1 MTTTIT
7 RRQLGGIVGLA
18 GIAGTGLWLGG
29 FPGVLSRTGN
39 GALLRSSAPLPE
51 AHTLPFRSPPMA
63 HGTVGADGVL
73 RYELEQRT
81 ADVEILPGLRTR
93 ALTYAGA
100 LPGPTLVSR
109 SGRRTEVTVRN
120 ATTIPTVTHL
130 HGGHTPAES
139 DGYPTDLL
147 LPAGVTTVP
156 VLPGMPAD
164 PAARV
169 ASGSRVHAYPMQ
181 QRAATLWYH
190 DHTMAATAQNV
201 WRGLFGMHLVHDDEE
216 DALGLP
222 SGDRDLPVAICD
234 RSFGADGSL
243 LYPPVTLEHGGMAM
257 VPPEFQDGVLG
268 DVTLV
273 NGVPWPV
280 LDAPAVRHRL
290 RLLNASN
297 ARAYRLA
304 LWPPPGGGGGLV
316 QVGSDGGLLE
326 APVAHDA
333 IDLSPGERYDVVVDL
348 GRYQP
353 GAVVDLVNELEPGM
367 RAVMRF
373 RVGRRLPDDSRIPE
387 RLSTVERLDPGAAVI
402 RRSFDFRT
410 RSQRGPWTINAGTFE
425 PGRVDAAPTLGA
437 VEVWSFTSDVAHPVH
452 VHLDPFQVVSRG
464 APGRR
469 SAQDVGWKD
478 TVAVRPSETVEVA
491 VRFTDY
497 AGRYVVHCHN
507 LEHEDMAMMA
517 NVVTR

>member
-1 MTTTIT
+1 M
-7 RRQLGGIVGLA
+7 A
-18 GIAGTGLWLGG
+18 AGTL
-29 FPGVLSRTGN
+29 
-39 GALLRSSAPLPE
+39 
-51 AHTLPFRSPPMA
+51 
-63 HGTVGADGVL
+63 GADGVL

-93 ALTYAGA
+93 ALTYAGSV
-100 LPGPTLVSR
+100 PGPTLVSR

-120 ATTIPTVTHL
+120 GLTVPTVTHL
-130 HGGHTPAES
+130 HGGHTPADS
-139 DGYPTDLL
+139 DGYPTDLVA
-147 LPAGVTTVP
+147 AGTT
-156 VLPGMPAD
+156 
-164 PAARV
+164 
-169 ASGSRVHAYPMQ
+169 SRVHAYPME

-201 WRGLFGMHLVHDDEE
+201 WRGLFGLHLVHDDEE

-222 SGDRDLPVAICD
+222 SGDRDLPVTICD
-234 RSFGADGSL
+234 RSFAADGSL
-243 LYPPVTLEHGGMAM
+243 LYPPVTPGHGGMAM
-257 VPPEFQDGVLG
+257 VPPEYQDGVLG

-280 LDAPAVRHRL
+280 LEAPAVRHRL
-290 RLLNASN
+290 RLLNAAN

-304 LWPPPGGGGGLV
+304 LFPPPPGGKGWCRSAATAACSRRRSPTTRSTCPPASATTSSSTSAATSRVPSSTSSTSWSRGCGRSC
-316 QVGSDGGLLE
+316 GSGSVSGC
-326 APVAHDA
+326 ATTPA
-333 IDLSPGERYDVVVDL
+333 SPTGCRRWSASTP
-348 GRYQP
+348 GRP
-353 GAVVDLVNELEPGM
+353 W
-367 RAVMRF
+367 
-373 RVGRRLPDDSRIPE
+373 S
-387 RLSTVERLDPGAAVI
+387 GAA
-402 RRSFDFRT
+402 ST
-410 RSQRGPWTINAGTFE
+410 SGPAASAGRGPSTPATFD

-464 APGRR
+464 QPGRR
-469 SAQDVGWKD
+469 SPQDVGWKD

-497 AGRYVVHCHN
+497 AGRYVMHCHN

>member
-1 MTTTIT
+1 MTSTVT

-39 GALLRSSAPLPE
+39 GALLRSSARLPE
-51 AHTLPFRSPPMA
+51 AYTLPFRTPPVA
-63 HGTVGADGVL
+63 TGTVGTDGVL
-73 RYELEQRT
+73 RFQLEQRT
-81 ADVEILPGLRTR
+81 ADLEILPGLRTR
-93 ALTYAGA
+93 AVTFAGS

-109 SGRRTEVTVRN
+109 SGRPTEVTVRN
-120 ATTIPTVTHL
+120 DLTIPTVTHL

-147 LPAGVTTVP
+147 LPVGVTAAP

-222 SGDRDLPVAICD
+222 SGDRDLPVAISD
-234 RSFGADGSL
+234 RSFAADGSL
-243 LYPPVTLEHGGMAM
+243 LYPPVTLEHGMAM

-280 LDAPAVRHRL
+280 LEAPAVRHRL

-297 ARAYRLA
+297 ARAYRLS
-304 LWPPPGGGGGLV
+304 LWPPPAGGGGLV

-326 APVAHDA
+326 APVVHDA
-333 IDLSPGERYDVVVDL
+333 VDISPGERYDLVVDL

-353 GAVVDLVNELEPGM
+353 GTVVDLVNELEPGM

-373 RVGRRLPDDSRIPE
+373 RVGQRLPDDSHVPD
-387 RLSTVERLDPGAAVI
+387 RLSTVERLDPGA
-402 RRSFDFRT
+402 
-410 RSQRGPWTINAGTFE
+410 
-425 PGRVDAAPTLGA
+425 
-437 VEVWSFTSDVAHPVH
+437 
-452 VHLDPFQVVSRG
+452 
-464 APGRR
+464 
-469 SAQDVGWKD
+469 
-478 TVAVRPSETVEVA
+478 
-491 VRFTDY
+491 
-497 AGRYVVHCHN
+497 
-507 LEHEDMAMMA
+507 
-517 NVVTR
+517 

>member
-1 MTTTIT
+1 MTTMT
-7 RRQLGGIVGLA
+7 RRQFGGILGLA
-18 GIAGTGLWLGG
+18 GIAGTGLWVGG
-29 FPGVLSRTGN
+29 FPGVLSRAGN
-39 GALLRSSAPLPE
+39 GAVVRSEATLPE
-51 AHTLPFRSPPMA
+51 AYTQPFRTPPLA
-63 HGTVGADGVL
+63 VGTRDADGVT

-81 ADVEILPGLRTR
+81 AEVENLPGLSTR
-93 ALTYAGA
+93 HLTYGGTF
-100 LPGPTLVSR
+100 PGPTLVSR
-109 SGRRTEVTVRN
+109 SGWPTEVTIRN
-120 ATTIPTVTHL
+120 GVTVPTVTHL
-130 HGGHTPAES
+130 HGGHTPADS

-147 LPAGVTTVP
+147 RP
-156 VLPGMPAD
+156 
-164 PAARV
+164 
-169 ASGSRVHAYPMQ
+169 SGTRVHTYPMQ

-201 WRGLFGMHLVHDDEE
+201 WRGLFGMHLVHDEAEE
-216 DALGLP
+216 ALGLP

-234 RSFGADGSL
+234 RSFAGDGSL

-257 VPPEFQDGVLG
+257 VPPEYRDGVLG

-280 LDAPAVRHRL
+280 LEAPAVRHRL

-304 LWPPPGGGGGLV
+304 LWPPPPGGGALV
-316 QVGSDGGLLE
+316 QIGSDGGLLA
-326 APVAHDA
+326 APVTHDA
-333 IDLSPGERYDVVVDL
+333 LDISPGERYDVVVDL

-353 GAVVDLVNELEPGM
+353 SAVVDLVNELEPGM

-373 RVGRRLPDDSRIPE
+373 RVGQRRPDDSRVPD
-387 RLSTVERLDPGAAVI
+387 RLSTVERLDPGAAAV

-410 RSQRGPWTINAGTFE
+410 SGSRGPWTINAGEFH
-425 PGRVDAAPTLGA
+425 PDRVDAAPALGA

-452 VHLDPFQVVSRG
+452 VHLDPFQVVARG
-464 APGRR
+464 APGRL
-469 SAQDVGWKD
+469 SPQDVGWKD

-517 NVVTR
+517 NVMTH

>member
-1 MTTTIT
+1 
-7 RRQLGGIVGLA
+7 
-18 GIAGTGLWLGG
+18 
-29 FPGVLSRTGN
+29 
-39 GALLRSSAPLPE
+39 
-51 AHTLPFRSPPMA
+51 
-63 HGTVGADGVL
+63 
-73 RYELEQRT
+73 
-81 ADVEILPGLRTR
+81 
-93 ALTYAGA
+93 
-100 LPGPTLVSR
+100 
-109 SGRRTEVTVRN
+109 
-120 ATTIPTVTHL
+120 
-130 HGGHTPAES
+130 
-139 DGYPTDLL
+139 
-147 LPAGVTTVP
+147 
-156 VLPGMPAD
+156 MPAD

-280 LDAPAVRHRL
+280 LEAPAVRHRL

-304 LWPPPGGGGGLV
+304 LWPPPAGGGGLV
-316 QVGSDGGLLE
+316 QIGSDGGLLE

-373 RVGRRLPDDSRIPE
+373 RVGQRLPDDSRVPE

-410 RSQRGPWTINAGTFE
+410 RGQRGPWTINAGTFD

-464 APGRR
+464 SPGRR
-469 SAQDVGWKD
+469 SPQDVGLEGHRRGTPVGD
-478 TVAVRPSETVEVA
+478 RRGGGPVHRLRRPVRRPLPQPRARGHGDDGQRRHPLTHRGVGRTATGGYAPGLPGHTRPSCRV
-491 VRFTDY
+491 
-497 AGRYVVHCHN
+497 AGRPTVSC
-507 LEHEDMAMMA
+507 
-517 NVVTR
+517 R